1 VQRARI
7 AFGREGATALTVR
20 GGRVAVAGLELD
32 SERVGAIRERIPE
45 AIYSSREQSLTLR
58 VPDGGESEGSRIAT
72 LEALT
77 DAIGAS
83 RETPAPEPV

>member
-1 VQRARI
+1 
-7 AFGREGATALTVR
+7 
-20 GGRVAVAGLELD
+20 
-32 SERVGAIRERIPE
+32 
-45 AIYSSREQSLTLR
+45 